1 MNDLEQIRAAIR
13 RFRDERDWMQ
23 FHNPKDMATAIAIE
37 AAELQE
43 IFLWKSQSESSHVAD
58 VERQRVL
65 EEVAD
70 LAIYLFEL
78 ADNLKID
85 LAAAVQAKL
94 TKNAQKYPVE
104 HVRGSS
110 KKYTE
115 YSQKT
120 LDAK

>member
-1 MNDLEQIRAAIR
+1 MSDLADLITRIRA
-13 RFRDERDWMQ
+13 FRDERDWMQ

-43 IFLWKSQSESSHVAD
+43 IFLWKSQSESSQVAD

-85 LAAAVQAKL
+85 LVAAAQAKL
-94 TKNAQKYPVE
+94 VKNAQKYPVE

-115 YSQKT
+115 YSQKAR
-120 LDAK
+120 DAK